1 MAGKEQMSKEEKP
14 EMVEDENMAEAPD
27 FDVDDFEEI
36 DISEEAMELSELEE
50 LRQENANLK
59 DRIMRALAEAENQ
72 RKRGERNRRDA
83 EIYGGA
89 KLAKDMLSVHDNMSR
104 ALETIDDTQRENS
117 KALIEGIELTQR
129 ELLSVFKNHKIEAVL
144 PKIGD
149 KFDPKIHEAMFEA
162 PVKDVK
168 AGHIIQVM
176 NQGFVIGER
185 LLRAAQV
192 GVSSGG

>member
-1 MAGKEQMSKEEKP
+1 MADEKHEQDIEVVENVEP
-14 EMVEDENMAEAPD
+14 NFDDVED
-27 FDVDDFEEI
+27 FDEI

-50 LRQENANLK
+50 LRQENEDLK
-59 DRIMRALAEAENQ
+59 DRVMRALAEAENQ

-83 EIYGGA
+83 EVYGGA
-89 KLAKDMLSVHDNMSR
+89 RLAKDMLSVYDNMSR
-104 ALETIDDTQRENS
+104 ALGTIDDAQRETS

-144 PKIGD
+144 PLVGD
-149 KFDPKIHEAMFEA
+149 KFDPQIHEAMFEA
-162 PVKDVK
+162 PVPDIK

-176 NQGFVIGER
+176 SQGFMIGDR

-192 GVSSGG
+192 GVSSTR